1 MKLSQ
6 RSRLVVSVFVAM
18 SVVGVMAV
26 VACAP
31 AAPSSQSGGGGSGSE
46 EPEAAPSFTP
56 TPTPTAICVTYS
68 VASGGTKVACEVE
81 GPRNLPQH
89 LRYQYSHYMEQKAE
103 REEQLSRGV
112 RAEPLEVPQVF
123 LRIYVNKAE
132 AVPRLVE
139 FLEANGAYVTYSG
152 TKPSRGYAG
161 GAKANRVDI
170 ELLPAIAAMDGVGL
184 IEEVML
190 VRNPYDDLR
199 VDLTV
204 VMESAEK
211 AGPLLEL
218 LESIGDDVDSYKK
231 STDGS
236 GHVVF
241 IIRGLRAG
249 YMENIDVM
257 DGLESM
263 TGEKT
268 GRRSIVPPSSSL
280 TVPRGIG
287 EKENPTEAPTLT
299 PTPHPDCVTLTLPDG
314 STGVSC
320 PPPGPENVEGNLR
333 RHYNRVMATQEA
345 QAERRSVVEPVYI
358 DVVVDT
364 DSVAAMHVVAEFLQI
379 HEDAGKIILDP
390 EPSFYGPAGLVAKHV
405 NMELIPEIAAIEGV
419 LRVGKESVGVP
430 LSSQGQL
437 APNPAVLARMDV
449 DDWHQAGVTGDGVE
463 VVVVDADFRD
473 FSL

>member
-1 MKLSQ
+1 MKAPQ
-6 RSRLVVSVFVAM
+6 WVRLVVLAFAFM
-18 SVVGVMAV
+18 SVAGLLAV

-123 LRIYVNKAE
+123 LRIYVDKAE

-170 ELLPAIAAMDGVGL
+170 ELLPVIAAMDGVGL

-199 VDLTV
+199 VDLRV

-287 EKENPTEAPTLT
+287 ADQWHRAGFT
-299 PTPHPDCVTLTLPDG
+299 G
-314 STGVSC
+314 SGVK
-320 PPPGPENVEGNLR
+320 VAVVDGNLR
-333 RHYNRVMATQEA
+333 GIEMLAA
-345 QAERRSVVEPVYI
+345 SRSAPVKFYCY
-358 DVVVDT
+358 
-364 DSVAAMHVVAEFLQI
+364 
-379 HEDAGKIILDP
+379 DANGDP
-390 EPSFYGPAGLVAKHV
+390 
-405 NMELIPEIAAIEGV
+405 GV
-419 LRVGKESVGVP
+419 RA
-430 LSSQGQL
+430 SSG
-437 APNPAVLARMDV
+437 
-449 DDWHQAGVTGDGVE
+449 TY
-463 VVVVDADFRD
+463 
-473 FSL
+473 S